1 MENITYEQAL
11 MELQQIVTALESGE
25 IGIDELSAKTERAT
39 TLIRFCQE
47 KLRQT
52 EDRVNSLFE
61 ND

>member
-25 IGIDELSAKTERAT
+25 IGIDELATKTERAAA
-39 TLIRFCQE
+39 LIRFCQE

-61 ND
+61 HD